1 MDFTDR
7 VSTTTQERLLPSV
20 VDNLLNSNI
29 LVVRTLQRPK
39 QWDGK
44 TLDRAIKIAKSTTG
58 GSFGRGDVFQTGL
71 VETRIKLSFK
81 PKAFYQSVTLDGI
94 EDAVNQTEMGVI
106 SLMKL
111 TLEEAGTDAAD
122 SLGDMV
128 YGTGAGQD
136 FDGTGR
142 LNDDGTTAD
151 VVGTQ
156 SRAAY
161 PLLKGTVTAL
171 TSGLTLTDL
180 ANLMKGVGAA
190 GSRKQR
196 PTLGIGDEDV
206 WNVYEGLLL
215 PTVQANYSA
224 NGYPQVTAQTR
235 NGQAVPEAS
244 LNGTM
249 GFNSIT
255 YRGLPIVAD
264 EKAPAGEL
272 SFGLIDVTSTQLG
285 SLEIGKSGLKRSE
298 VGLLAGGHGL
308 LVLLRHMVPDLSLA
322 LHARV
327 LKLLGGKLLAF
338 DDFLLRLLGHLG
350 DAAVVLQVAD
360 DLVLLEP
367 AG

>member
-106 SLMKL
+106 NLMKL

-122 SLGDMV
+122 SLGDMA
-128 YGTGAGQD
+128 YSTGPGTD

-151 VVGTQ
+151 SVGGQ
-156 SRAAY
+156 SRATY

-171 TSGLTLTDL
+171 TLGLTLTDM

-190 GSRKQR
+190 GSRRQR
-196 PTLGIGDEDV
+196 PTLGISDEDV

-215 PTVQANYSA
+215 PTVVANYSA
-224 NGYPQVTAQTR
+224 NGYPQVTATTR

-272 SFGLIDVTSTQLG
+272 QFLNENYFDFYSLKSRKLSSIALG
-285 SLEIGKSGLKRSE
+285 SQLVDGVYTENPVPSVFQWTGMKTPTAQFAE
-298 VGLLAGGHGL
+298 VGQIISMGNYATFQPRRHG
-308 LVLLRHMVPDLSLA
+308 
-322 LHARV
+322 
-327 LKLLGGKLLAF
+327 
-338 DDFLLRLLGHLG
+338 RLTGVT
-350 DAAVVLQVAD
+350 A
-360 DLVLLEP
+360 
-367 AG
+367 